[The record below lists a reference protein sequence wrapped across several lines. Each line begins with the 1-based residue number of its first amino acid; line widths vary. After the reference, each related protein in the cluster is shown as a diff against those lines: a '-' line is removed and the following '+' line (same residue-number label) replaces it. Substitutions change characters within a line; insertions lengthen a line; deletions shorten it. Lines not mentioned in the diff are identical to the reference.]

1 MGVAKHVKSKFLTG
15 LFILIPLIV
24 TVYIIY
30 TIISFFEPLVVPL
43 IKNGIARVAGRELYI
58 PGIGFVFFVIVT
70 YVTGILASNYFGKMA
85 IARGEK
91 LLKKIPFVK
100 SIYGSVKDMTDAFS
114 SDKIKSF
121 KETVLVEFPF
131 PGRYTIGFVT
141 KRIEIDEKPFCSVFI
156 PPTPIP
162 TAGFLIMVRE
172 EELRFLDISIDD
184 ALKYIIS
191 LGTSRIEFSWKEK
204 TSLPS

>member
-1 MGVAKHVKSKFLTG
+1 MDLTKHLKKKFLTG
-15 LFILIPLIV
+15 LFVLIPLLV
-24 TVYIIY
+24 TIYIIY
-30 TIISFFEPLVVPL
+30 LVISFVDTIIAPTIQNITLYFTGKE
-43 IKNGIARVAGRELYI
+43 IYI
-58 PGIGFVFFVIVT
+58 PGTGLFLFAVVA
-70 YVTGILASNYFGKMA
+70 YATGILATNYIGK
-85 IARGEK
+85 RLLSYGERMVR
-91 LLKKIPFVK
+91 KIPFVK
-100 SIYGSVKDMTDAFS
+100 GIYSSVKDMTDAFS

-131 PGRYTIGFVT
+131 PGRYAIGFVT
-141 KRIEIDEKPFCSVFI
+141 NRIEIDEKRFCSVFI

-172 EELRFLDISIDD
+172 EELKFLDISIDD